1 MAKQDELSRIELSD
15 LLNNGGN
22 AADIEAMLVKLEPS
36 DLLHAVFTLKPNE
49 QRALLSIVS
58 PNRAATLIEELP
70 DGHAANLIEEMAVED
85 SAPIVLEL
93 ASDHRADV
101 LSELDEAEAEAI
113 IAKLDE
119 EDALEVRELISYAPD
134 QAGGLMMGDGTATVP
149 LGKTVAA
156 MLVTE
161 FSGRPGMQVIE
172 RAQLNEMLREQDL
185 ALYGRVDESSAVA
198 IGKMLGAQYVLTGQA
213 TDIAGNLRMD
223 IRAVDVE
230 TSEILAVLKMS
241 GLTTALF
248 SIIVDLADDFGEML
262 DLTPPSGRAAVESI
276 PVPATIGTRG
286 ESRTCQLHRG
296 RLFRSNGNAAGARPG
311 DRSCRISHRPRQGR
325 ARESNRR

>member
-1 MAKQDELSRIELSD
+1 MVAALGLTVGVWAPLAHAQDLPT
-15 LLNNGGN
+15 
-22 AADIEAMLVKLEPS
+22 V
-36 DLLHAVFTLKPNE
+36 AV
-49 QRALLSIVS
+49 
-58 PNRAATLIEELP
+58 
-70 DGHAANLIEEMAVED
+70 
-85 SAPIVLEL
+85 
-93 ASDHRADV
+93 
-101 LSELDEAEAEAI
+101 LDF
-113 IAKLDE
+113 
-119 EDALEVRELISYAPD
+119 S
-134 QAGGLMMGDGTATVP
+134 GLMMGDGTATVP

-185 ALYGRVDESSAVA
+185 ALSGRVDESSAVA

-276 PVPATIGTRG
+276 PVPATIAFSRAVAFEDRG
-286 ESRTCQLHRG
+286 ETEQAIRFYEQTLEIH
-296 RLFRSNGNAAGARPG
+296 P
-311 DRSCRISHRPRQGR
+311 SHRDAQR
-325 ARESNRR
+325 ALERLRGGT